1 MNKISLEGYWKLF
14 GNNEKE
20 RKINCDVKIPGDFH
34 SALLNS
40 NVIDDPYFGF
50 NEKNSLWVGKKDW
63 TIERDFEFSKKDNTK
78 SILEIIEADTYFSV
92 FINDLEAG
100 KGQNQFVRYRFDITR
115 LLKNGKNKIKIIF
128 YSAEKKATEL
138 SLKLPYP
145 VPCAE
150 YPIYSPHRNM
160 TRKCQCAGGWDWGPC
175 MMTSGIYGSISIL
188 TVDDGLFDSLT
199 VNYTHE
205 KNTWKAELTAVFDSL
220 ISGSKDFKFSI
231 TEENK
236 DKAVAEK
243 TTSVILVPG
252 KNTIKAELT
261 VDNPHVWKTSTELK
275 EEGLSENILYDVK
288 ISTVSTDKEQNSL
301 TRKTCFNTL
310 RTVSEKDVV
319 NGKPGRSFYFENNGR
334 KIFAKGSNWI
344 PADLMASR
352 ATKERYE
359 SILKSAAAANIN
371 TIRVWAGGIYEREIF
386 YETCDRLGLMIWQDC
401 MFACSLYPVTEE
413 FLKDVADELDYQV
426 PRLQVHPCIAL
437 WCGNNENYGALT
449 WFDESR
455 NNRDRYLVD
464 YDRLNHGVIGQ
475 KIKTLDPSRMYWP
488 SSPCAGP
495 DDFADN
501 WHNDTMGDM
510 HFWSVWHEGS
520 KFDAYRSIKPR
531 FVSEFGYESF
541 PSLETVRTFASEDKF
556 NFTSDVM
563 EYHQRSGT
571 GNSLMLENFSRYF
584 MLPNGFANMVYL
596 SQVQQA
602 LAIKTAVD
610 YWRSLSPHCMG
621 SIIWQLNDVWP
632 GPSWSSIEYNGK
644 WKLLHYELKKF
655 YELVY
660 MPAFIH
666 ENNLSATVCNDTKSS
681 LDVTVTINYLRFDG
695 SEYKKPVVKTLKV
708 NGDTTT
714 KSFEEPV
721 TDKDVKEYFIYAT
734 MIAKNSEGKEYY
746 SENTVFPTLYKHAQ
760 IKKANV
766 KYEIA
771 EKNDAYEITLNTD
784 VPAFFVAFDNDE
796 LPGVFSENNFTL
808 LNKKQKVITFTPK
821 AATTL
826 KDVQEKLKLYHLSS
840 SF

>member
-1 MNKISLEGYWKLF
+1 MDKVLLEGKWELHGSEPDGK
-14 GNNEKE
+14 
-20 RKINCDVKIPGDFH
+20 KINCGVNIPGDFH
-34 SALLNS
+34 SALLN
-40 NVIDDPYFGF
+40 NGIIKDPYFGF
-50 NEKNSLWVGKKDW
+50 NEKDALWVGKSDW
-63 TIERDFEFSKKDNTK
+63 TIERQFDFNPVENAK
-78 SILEIIEADTYFSV
+78 SFLEITEIDTYFTV
-92 FINDLEAG
+92 YINDKEAG
-100 KGQNQFVRYRFDITR
+100 KGQNQFVRYRFDITS
-115 LLKNGKNKIKIIF
+115 LLHKGSNKIKIDF
-128 YSAEKKATEL
+128 QSAEKRAAEISD
-138 SLKLPYP
+138 SLVYP

-175 MMTSGIYGSISIL
+175 MMTSGIYGSIGIV
-188 TVDDGLFDSLT
+188 TVKDGLFDSLT
-199 VNYTHE
+199 VNYSHE
-205 KNTWKAELTAVFDSL
+205 NKTWKAEITAVFDSL
-220 ISGSKDFKFSI
+220 ITGKKDFNFSI
-231 TEENK
+231 AEENK
-236 DKAVAEK
+236 DEITKATV
-243 TTSVILVPG
+243 SSDLILG

-261 VDNPHVWKTSTELK
+261 VDNPHVWMTSTELK
-275 EEGLSENILYDVK
+275 EEGLKENKLYDVL
-288 ISTVSTDKEQNSL
+288 VSVVDSVTEQ
-301 TRKTCFNTL
+301 TEVTKKTCFNTL
-310 RTVSEKDVV
+310 RTVSEKDIVD
-319 NGKPGRSFYFENNGR
+319 GKPGRSFFFENNGR
-334 KIFAKGSNWI
+334 KIFSKGSNWI

-352 ATKERYE
+352 ATNERYRD
-359 SILKSAAAANIN
+359 ILQSAADANIN

-401 MFACSLYPVTEE
+401 MFACSLYPVTDS
-413 FLKDVADELDYQV
+413 FLNDVAEELDYQV
-426 PRLQVHPCIAL
+426 PRLQTHPCIAV

-449 WFDESR
+449 WFEESR

-464 YDRLNHGVIGQ
+464 YDRLNHGVIGKKVQ
-475 KIKTLDPSRMYWP
+475 SLDPGRVYWP

-541 PSLETVRTFASEDKF
+541 PSLETVRTFAPEEKF
-556 NFTSDVM
+556 NFTSDIM

-584 MLPNGFANMVYL
+584 MFPNGFDNMVYL

-610 YWRSLSPHCMG
+610 YWRSLSPHCLG

-655 YELVY
+655 YETVY
-660 MPAFIH
+660 MPVFIH
-666 ENNLSATVCNDTKSS
+666 ENKLSATVCNDTKSK
-681 LDVTVTINYLRFDG
+681 LEAKITINYLRFDG
-695 SEYKKPVVKTLKV
+695 SEYKSPVVKTLTLE
-708 NGDTTT
+708 GDTTV
-714 KSFEEPV
+714 KAFEEPV

-734 MIAKNSEGKEYY
+734 MTAKDSNGKEYY

-760 IKKANV
+760 IKKAEV
-766 KYEIA
+766 KY
-771 EKNDAYEITLNTD
+771 NITENSGVYTIKLNTNA
-784 VPAFFVAFDNDE
+784 PAFFVAFDNDE
-796 LPGVFSENNFTL
+796 LSGTFSENNFTL
-808 LNKKQKVITFTPK
+808 LNNKEKVITFTPK

-826 KDVQEKLKLYHLSS
+826 DEVKGKLKLYHLSE